1 MRLIFLVTFSLIA
14 LSLPLAA
21 QEASAG
27 AETDAITGE
36 AAPATDVATDENA
49 ATDTTSARKNHT
61 FFVSIGPTLV
71 INTDASTK
79 SAPSPVSF
87 SGGVGGTL
95 FQNAPVSFEPRL
107 TFFTNY
113 YLWDGEAAHPAEVE
127 NRTATVLSFLV
138 DMDTVKIFRR
148 GKNEFHIGGGVSV
161 LARVAMLS
169 GGVDSDDAGGT
180 DTSTAGDDVSS
191 ISSYFWSDL
200 RFLYPNITGCWLYAL
215 PNGWKA
221 GASAS
226 VYVPLGSLMH
236 GDGVDGMLV
245 SLAFRIAI

>member
-79 SAPSPVSF
+79 SAPS
-87 SGGVGGTL
+87 
-95 FQNAPVSFEPRL
+95 PVSFEPRL